1 MSSIFHSAST
11 TISMRI
17 ANCLHR
23 HQLSAALVRP
33 YLPGLLLVAMIS
45 AVVVSLG
52 RFSWLTEHGL
62 GVLSLAIFAGIA
74 TGNTTA
80 IAGAPQSAQGIR
92 FSKHHL
98 LRLGIVLY
106 GFRLNFQDLA
116 DVGISGFLI
125 DSLVLSTTFGLSIFL
140 GMKLL
145 GLDKNTAIL
154 IGAGSSIC
162 GAAAI
167 MATENVVSAKPE
179 EVSVAIS
186 TVVMFG
192 MMATL
197 LYPLLYHWNLSLHLV
212 SVRAEFFGVFVGS
225 TVHDVAQVVAVAHA
239 AGEKAEHA
247 AIVVKMGRVMMLAPF
262 LFLLSLTLSKKRVPS
277 DQSVMTHQKPVQI
290 ISVPWFAFVFV
301 LMVAIN
307 SILTIPKHWLNVI
320 QQVDMCLL
328 AMAMVALGLSTNLS
342 MIRKAG
348 SKPLLLGGALFVWL
362 MAGGMMINQVVSY
375 LF

>member
-1 MSSIFHSAST
+1 MH
-11 TISMRI
+11 I
-17 ANCLHR
+17 ANYLDRC
-23 HQLSAALVRP
+23 QLSVALVRP
-33 YLPGLLLVAMIS
+33 YFPGLLLIAMIS
-45 AVVVSLG
+45 AIAISLG
-52 RFSWLTEHGL
+52 RLSWLTEHGL
-62 GVLSLAIFAGIA
+62 GVLSLAIFLGVAA
-74 TGNTTA
+74 GNTTA
-80 IAGAPQSAQGIR
+80 VVDVTQSAPGIR

-116 DVGISGFLI
+116 DVGLSGFLI
-125 DSLVLSTTFGLSIFL
+125 DALVLSTTFGLSIFL

-167 MATENVVSAKPE
+167 MATEKVVSAQPE

-186 TVVMFG
+186 TVVVFG
-192 MMATL
+192 MLATL
-197 LYPLLYHWNLSLHLV
+197 LYPFLYHWNLSLHLV
-212 SVRAEFFGVFVGS
+212 SADAEFFGVFAGS

-239 AGEKAEHA
+239 VGEQAERA
-247 AIVVKMGRVMMLAPF
+247 AIVAKMGRVMMLAPF
-262 LFLLSLTLSKKRVPS
+262 LFLLSLALSKKRVSP
-277 DQSVMTHQKPVQI
+277 DQSTMTHQKQAQA

-307 SILTIPKHWLNVI
+307 SILPIPKHWLVMM
-320 QQVDMCLL
+320 QQVDLCLL

-342 MIRKAG
+342 AIRKAG
-348 SKPLLLGGALFVWL
+348 SKPLLLGGALFMWL
-362 MAGGMMINQVVSY
+362 MAGGMMINQIVSY